1 MSSDPFEETLMFFVL
16 RISNGFQEF
25 RVPER
30 TSAIFRRRV
39 SRPDDAHRV
48 LNARVGHQ
56 DGFQQEIVVPV
67 VAEIVMIVKASAD
80 L

>member
-1 MSSDPFEETLMFFVL
+1 MFFVL
-16 RISNGFQEF
+16 RISDGFQES
-25 RVPER
+25 RVAER
-30 TSAIFRRRV
+30 ASTIFRRRV
-39 SRPDDAHRV
+39 SRPSYAHGV
-48 LNARVGHQ
+48 LNVRVGHQ